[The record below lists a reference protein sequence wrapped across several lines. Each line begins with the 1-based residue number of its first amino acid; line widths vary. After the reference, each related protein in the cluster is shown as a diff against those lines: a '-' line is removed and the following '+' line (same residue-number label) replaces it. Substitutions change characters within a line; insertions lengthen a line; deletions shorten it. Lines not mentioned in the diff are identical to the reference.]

1 MIKHLSKTVI
11 TPSLINL
18 LSLSVSAAA
27 IAADAIK
34 LVAMSPDSKKT
45 LNSRIKSKVL
55 DKDKKVIEGK
65 DKSKTKDK
73 RKGHNKKKA

>member
-11 TPSLINL
+11 TPSLISS

-34 LVAMSPDSKKT
+34 LIAMSSDSKKT

-55 DKDKKVIEGK
+55 DKNKKVIKGK
-65 DKSKTKDK
+65 DKSKTKGK

>member
-1 MIKHLSKTVI
+1 MKHLSKTVI
-11 TPSLINL
+11 TLSLINS

-27 IAADAIK
+27 EAANAIK
-34 LVAMSPDSKKT
+34 LIAVSPDSKKT
-45 LNSRIKSKVL
+45 LNSRTKSKVL
-55 DKDKKVIEGK
+55 DKNKKVIKGK